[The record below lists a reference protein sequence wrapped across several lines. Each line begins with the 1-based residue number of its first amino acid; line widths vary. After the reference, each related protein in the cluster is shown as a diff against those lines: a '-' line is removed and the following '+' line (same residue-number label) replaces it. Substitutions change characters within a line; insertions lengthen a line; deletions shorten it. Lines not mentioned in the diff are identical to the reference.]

1 MNSKKTYLID
11 MQGRVVRTW
20 ESKYTAG
27 QCGYL
32 LENGHLLRAARL
44 DPDEQLFSG
53 MAAGGRVQEFTWDG
67 ELIWDFKFH
76 NDKQLH
82 HHDICP
88 MPNVNV
94 LLIVWEVK
102 TAEEILA
109 AGHKPETVRGPWLAD
124 SVIEIKPTG
133 RTTGE
138 IVWEWHDWDHLIQ
151 DHDPSKANYGDV
163 AKHPEL
169 IDVNFGDE
177 GMMFGFPRQMA
188 RRDTQK
194 ETPKGKETG
203 KDDIDRLRGI
213 GYIGAPS
220 TRRNRGM
227 IPDWNHFNAVAYNPE
242 LDQIMVSLRLF
253 SEFWIIDHSTTSAEA
268 AGHKGGRSGRGG
280 DLLYRWGNPRAYRA
294 GTKADQKLFYQHDA
308 HWIPRGRPGEG
319 HVIVFNNG
327 DGRDRNFSSVDEI
340 VLPVDSQG
348 HYQRDPDAAFGPRAA
363 VWSYTAAKKEDFFS
377 AIMSGANRLPNG
389 NTLICGSMNGTILEV
404 TPEKEIVWEYVNPD
418 KSSAFF
424 GGRGFARF
432 GGRGSPP
439 GGGAPSLVDVLP
451 PPLQFALQLKEDQRK
466 RLDDLQK
473 EIVGRLETVL
483 NDAQKKQLREKRRD
497 DPFGFSSFAAAGQ
510 LVPLSTQITLKLTAE
525 QKKQLAA
532 VQKDVD
538 AKLDQ
543 VLDASQKQR
552 MKEMQQMA
560 TRGGRPGFG
569 RGGFRRGPGGPPG
582 FGGPGGG
589 QPVFRAYRYAANYP
603 GLSGKDLTPGKA
615 VEELQPKEL
624 PGTPAR

>member
-11 MQGRVVRTW
+11 MQGRVVKSW
-20 ESKYTAG
+20 ESKYGAG
-27 QCGYL
+27 QSAYL

-82 HHDICP
+82 HHDICG
-88 MPNVNV
+88 MPNGNV

-102 TAEEILA
+102 TAEEIVA
-109 AGHKPETVRGPWLAD
+109 AGHNPETVRGPWLAD

-133 RTTGE
+133 KTTGQV
-138 IVWEWHDWDHLIQ
+138 VWEWHAWDHLIQ
-151 DHDPSKANYGDV
+151 DHDSSKANYGDV

-169 IDVNFGDE
+169 IDVNFGDDA
-177 GMMFGFPRQMA
+177 MMFGFPRQMA
-188 RRDTQK
+188 RTDAPK
-194 ETPKGKETG
+194 EKPKGKEAG

-220 TRRNRGM
+220 TRRNRGL
-227 IPDWNHFNAVAYNPE
+227 IPDWNHFNAVAYNAE
-242 LDQIMVSLRLF
+242 LDRIMVSLRLF
-253 SEFWIIDHSTTSAEA
+253 SEIWVIDHSTTTAEA
-268 AGHKGGRSGRGG
+268 AGHKSGRSGKGG

-340 VLPVDSQG
+340 ILPVDSRG
-348 HYQRDPDAAFGPRAA
+348 HYQRDPDAAFGPREV
-363 VWSYTAAKKEDFFS
+363 VWSYTAPKKEDFFA

-389 NTLICGSMNGTILEV
+389 NTLVCSSLNGTIFEV
-404 TPEKEIVWEYVNPD
+404 TPEKEIVWKYVNPD
-418 KSSAFF
+418 TSSPFF
-424 GGRGFARF
+424 GGPGFARF

-439 GGGAPSLVDVLP
+439 AGGAVSLADVLP
-451 PPLQFALQLKEDQRK
+451 PPLQFALQLKDDQRK
-466 RLDDLQK
+466 QLDDLQK
-473 EIVGRLETVL
+473 EVVEKLETAL
-483 NDAQKKQLREKRRD
+483 NDGQKKQLREKRSG

-525 QKKQLAA
+525 QKRQLADL
-532 VQKDVD
+532 QKGVD

-543 VLDASQKQR
+543 VLDAGQKER
-552 MKEMQQMA
+552 MKGMQQMA
-560 TRGGRPGFG
+560 ARGGPPGFG
-569 RGGFRRGPGGPPG
+569 RGGPRSGRGGFPG
-582 FGGPGGG
+582 FGGPQGG
-589 QPVFRAYRYAANYP
+589 QPVFRAYRYGPDYP
-603 GLSGKDLTPGKA
+603 GLSGKDLIPGKTI
-615 VEELQPKEL
+615 EEMESKPLEKKS
-624 PGTPAR
+624 